1 VEDYL
6 EEYLLTTRRE
16 GTKERQIKPG
26 DAGAGRRRRGCLGI
40 GLFATM
46 SSARLH
52 VVDCAGAR
60 SIDWAG
66 LVLGLL
72 RLIAGGRC
80 FHRALARLLI
90 FEAALTD
97 SAAEPYDEWEVRC
110 ETVANSTD

>member
-1 VEDYL
+1 
-6 EEYLLTTRRE
+6 
-16 GTKERQIKPG
+16 
-26 DAGAGRRRRGCLGI
+26 
-40 GLFATM
+40 M
-46 SSARLH
+46 SSTRLH
-52 VVDCAGAR
+52 VVDCAAAR

-97 SAAEPYDEWEVRC
+97 SATEPYDGLPARRQ
-110 ETVANSTD
+110 TVANSTD